1 MQQYWQRI
9 RTGMGAAR
17 VDSFARYYEIPG
29 IARYKGAGDINLAP
43 SYSCAVP

>member
-29 IARYKGAGDINLAP
+29 YARYKGDGW
-43 SYSCAVP
+43 